1 MLNKDKVYNMR
12 VQTVAEKEKEKI
24 QLKKELAE
32 LQKQFIDLKND
43 CIFFI

>member
-1 MLNKDKVYNMR
+1 MLNKDKVYNMC

-24 QLKKELAE
+24 QLKEELAE